1 MLKSSGSGSFGFVK
15 MAKNPSGFRVRVNP
29 THHYCF
35 GLYWL
40 FIYYVRVTNSGGSG
54 LPEPENPTGFG
65 PFLQTRSYPNPN
77 FLQFRE
83 PGTTRTRSFQ
93 DFSNPKL
100 PEPEIQTRGYPT
112 GLENLKIAQ
121 KILKIAPKIPQFAQK
136 LFKVVPK
143 IAVAS
148 RHSCCVCVLGS

>member
-1 MLKSSGSGSFGFVK
+1 MSLF
-15 MAKNPSGFRVRVNP
+15 ALC
-29 THHYCF
+29 H
-35 GLYWL
+35 LY
-40 FIYYVRVTNSGGSG
+40 ISGGSG

-65 PFLQTRSYPNPN
+65 PFLQTRRYPNPIFSGFN
-77 FLQFRE
+77 E
-83 PGTTRTRSFQ
+83 PETTRTRLFT
-93 DFSNPKL
+93 DKAKPDE

>member
-1 MLKSSGSGSFGFVK
+1 MI
-15 MAKNPSGFRVRVNP
+15 SGF
-29 THHYCF
+29 
-35 GLYWL
+35 LK
-40 FIYYVRVTNSGGSG
+40 
-54 LPEPENPTGFG
+54 PE
-65 PFLQTRSYPNPN
+65 
-77 FLQFRE
+77 
-83 PGTTRTRSFQ
+83 TTRTRTF
-93 DFSNPKL
+93 FILLNPKL